1 MYLNS
6 FLVGHSPVAISVYL
20 SVYMQF
26 IFIELGNLV
35 LQSISHRINVE
46 HIYVYIYIYIYIFML
61 YIYTYVHM
69 YLPTFTIKIN

>member
-26 IFIELGNLV
+26 IFIELGNLA

-46 HIYVYIYIYIYIFML
+46 HIYVYTFI

-69 YLPTFTIKIN
+69 YLPTFTININ